1 MVDVSKILSIED
13 AREMARRRLP
23 KSIFQYYDGG
33 SGSDVTN
40 RANLEAFEQILFK
53 PKVAVWNPQRDL
65 RTTVLGH
72 EISMPLVISSCGQL
86 AIGHRDGECGVA
98 RAAGAAKTLM
108 FVSGATSTPIEKIM
122 DVATGPIFYQL
133 YFFGG
138 PDASAK
144 IIDRVKQAGVKA
156 LVVTVDSA
164 APSRG
169 PKIRP
174 YRERA
179 RIPQGMGLGE
189 ILRFFPQ
196 AISKPGWLFNYLR
209 DGLRAP
215 AVAMCLDDKGQ
226 AMTRYDGG
234 IKKMYAQTPRWE
246 DIPWIRKQ
254 WDGPLIVKGI
264 LRVDDAR
271 RAVAAGADAIVV
283 SNHGGNYMDGSM
295 PSIRALPEIAEAV
308 GQQTE
313 VLFDSGIR
321 SGMDVVRA
329 LSLGARAVLI
339 GRAYVWPHLA
349 AGEAGVTHALEMFRR
364 QIDDGLSYL
373 GLQSIRE
380 LSPDCLD
387 IAWPPR
393 YPLGR

>member
-53 PKVAVWNPQRDL
+53 PKVAVWNPQREL